1 MKAKR
6 FLSTVL
12 SVCLTVLTLFSF
24 VGCGKNYSWKF
35 LFEAYGNWIYEEDV
49 KSIAYYANGG
59 REGNEEILAED
70 FIPQAKKPKSLNALF
85 KKRLRRDFYEQETKG
100 KKNTVYKLDDVTIL
114 DYYGVYNDC
123 IVVLVDVDW
132 YGGFAAMVV
141 PGFDYQILDGYYL
154 STQKEFGP
162 HIVCFKK

>member
-6 FLSTVL
+6 FLAML
-12 SVCLTVLTLFSF
+12 LMGCLTVLTLFSF

-59 REGNEEILAED
+59 REGNEEMLAED
-70 FIPQAKKPKSLNALF
+70 FIPQAKKPKSLNTLF

-132 YGGFAAMVV
+132 FGIADFTSSGL
-141 PGFDYQILDGYYL
+141 FDYRYIDGYYL
-154 STQKEFGP
+154 SVQRNNGP